1 MINYSIQVVL
11 FQVLFLAVYD
21 LFLHKET
28 FFKWNRFY
36 LLATPFLAFII
47 PLIKIESVQ
56 KNIAE
61 EYITYLPEVVLN
73 PQTVIEQTMNSN
85 NTFNY
90 ISIIFFTGIVVFTI
104 LFLIKLF
111 KIIRLIQSNKVIN
124 KETYSLVILKDK
136 KVAFSFFNYI
146 FINEKLLRNN
156 DLQIIQ
162 HELIHCKQKH
172 TIDLLVFEILKIVQ
186 WFNPLIY
193 LFQQRITVLHEYLS
207 DEGVIQK
214 SNISIYFNKL
224 LSETFN
230 VENITFINQ
239 FYKHSLI
246 KKRIVMITK
255 NKSQKIKQLKYL
267 LIVPLLFT
275 MLIFS
280 SFQNKSIERTI
291 NNNLNLTDSI
301 IPKNGIPFALIKKVP
316 IYPGCEGTETELR
329 KCLQESISNY
339 INKNF
344 NADLANHLNLQ
355 PGVKRVFVMFNINKE
370 GEIDNIRTRA
380 EHKKIEEEAYRVI
393 KSLPKMIPGKYK
405 GEVVNIKYSLPI
417 AVMVGK
423 NSEKENFIMDK
434 EIVINKTSKQKFNKN
449 KSVPFAVIDKVPIYP
464 NCTGNQASL
473 RKCLQD
479 NITQFVSTNFN
490 SKLAKGLGLS
500 SGVKRIFVL
509 FTINKEGNITGVRA
523 RAPHIKL
530 QEEAIRVIK
539 LLPKMIPGK
548 QDGKSVNVKYSL
560 PIAFNV
566 ADKSQK
572 QKKGTLKSIATE
584 NQPIYVLE
592 GKEISKEELNR
603 IDTNEIKSINVLKGE
618 SAIKKYGEKGKN
630 GVVEITM
637 KKKM

>member
-47 PLIKIESVQ
+47 PLIKIEIFQ

-73 PQTVIEQTMNSN
+73 PQTVIEKTINSS

-90 ISIIFFTGIVVFTI
+90 ISIIFFTGVVVFTI
-104 LFLIKLF
+104 LFLVKLF
-111 KIIRLIQSNKVIN
+111 KIIRLILANKVIK

-136 KVAFSFFNYI
+136 KVAFSFFNFI

-207 DEGVIQK
+207 DEEVIQK
-214 SNISIYFNKL
+214 SNSSTYFNKL

-255 NKSQKIKQLKYL
+255 NKSQKVKQLKYL
-267 LIVPLLFT
+267 LIVPLLFA

-291 NNNLNLTDSI
+291 NNNLILTDSI
-301 IPKNGIPFALIKKVP
+301 IPKNSIPFALIKKVP
-316 IYPGCEGTETELR
+316 IYPGCKGTEIELR
-329 KCLQESISNY
+329 KCLQENISNY

-344 NADLANHLNLQ
+344 NADLADHLNLQ
-355 PGVKRVFVMFNINKE
+355 PGIKRVFVMFSINKE
-370 GEIDNIRTRA
+370 GEIDNVRA
-380 EHKKIEEEAYRVI
+380 RAPHKKIKEEAIRVI
-393 KSLPKMIPGKYK
+393 KLLPKMIPGQYK
-405 GEVVNIKYSLPI
+405 GKVVNIRYSLPI
-417 AVMVGK
+417 GIMV
-423 NSEKENFIMDK
+423 ND
-434 EIVINKTSKQKFNKN
+434 KQKKAFIVNRTNKFEYKRSN
-449 KSVPFAVIDKVPIYP
+449 GVPFAVIDKVPVYP
-464 NCTGNQASL
+464 GCSGDQATL

-479 NITQFVSTNFN
+479 NIAQFVSANFN
-490 SKLAKGLGLS
+490 SDISKGLGLS
-500 SGVKRIFVL
+500 SGIKRVFVL
-509 FTINKEGNITGVRA
+509 FTINKEGNVTGVRA

-548 QDGKSVNVKYSL
+548 QDGKNVNVKYSL

-566 ADKSQK
+566 ADESPK
-572 QKKGTLKSIATE
+572 QKKETLKGITTK
-584 NQPIYVLE
+584 NQPIYILE
-592 GKEISKEELNR
+592 GKEISKKDLNK
-603 IDTNEIKSINVLKGE
+603 IDTDKIKSINVLKGK
-618 SAIKKYGEKGKN
+618 SATKKYGKEGKN
-630 GVVEITM
+630 GVVEIIM